1 MINIPDTITAYFCNI
16 STYQDVHH
24 ADYLLPDDTE
34 SKRSVKSAA
43 NKARN
48 TRQFDNVPMPGF
60 KVESL
65 HYNRS
70 EKCVRVIDPRGF
82 SAMVA
87 RKDFGYIIDN
97 CTLLQGIIDTPCVWI
112 RSRKSCNL
120 SLIPVNTQRY
130 RDALANTRMMKTAPQ
145 QNAVS
150 IGDQVLTQGG
160 HSGTYLGKYTLAF
173 SSNFTSGT
181 DLRTPVVG
189 GLHLIRTE
197 FGIYFSKRPHIVSAV
212 PGTSGHTEGL
222 ASVRN
227 DLALGTRFYN
237 ASTEVVSHHTIKY
250 IASPVRYITDSKSI
264 SDVKLFIKEVDSL
277 EAHKLYGT
285 AYSQV
290 DTGVLLLEKTG
301 SYYLLEIGF
310 KVGHASYAAQATAGV
325 LDPLHVDLSLNNDG
339 SVVITRIGEPAGYF
353 RPKSTLKLSDF
364 DKYYMIEKVFNKVR
378 YA

>member
-1 MINIPDTITAYFCNI
+1 
-16 STYQDVHH
+16 
-24 ADYLLPDDTE
+24 
-34 SKRSVKSAA
+34 
-43 NKARN
+43 
-48 TRQFDNVPMPGF
+48 
-60 KVESL
+60 
-65 HYNRS
+65 
-70 EKCVRVIDPRGF
+70 
-82 SAMVA
+82 
-87 RKDFGYIIDN
+87 
-97 CTLLQGIIDTPCVWI
+97 
-112 RSRKSCNL
+112 
-120 SLIPVNTQRY
+120 
-130 RDALANTRMMKTAPQ
+130 MKTAPQ

-173 SSNFTSGT
+173 SSNFSSGT
-181 DLRTPVVG
+181 DLKTPVVG

-197 FGIYFSKRPHIVSAV
+197 FGIYFAKRPHIVSAV

-227 DLALGTRFYN
+227 ELALGTRFYN
-237 ASTEVVSHHTIKY
+237 VSTEVLSHHPIKY

-310 KVGHASYAAQATAGV
+310 KVGHASYADQATAGV
-325 LDPLHVDLSLNNDG
+325 LDPLHVNLSLNNDG